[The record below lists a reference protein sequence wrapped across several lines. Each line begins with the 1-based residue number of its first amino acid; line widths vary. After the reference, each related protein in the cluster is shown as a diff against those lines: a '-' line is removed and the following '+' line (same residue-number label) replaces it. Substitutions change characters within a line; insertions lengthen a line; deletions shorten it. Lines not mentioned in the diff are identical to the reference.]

1 MKLSFRARISR
12 FSRHFSS
19 SDQISNLAD
28 SILSGDRVA
37 LSQSI
42 TLGMG
47 FIMLYEKCSLY
58 LRLLKIVESSRKD
71 HKMMSEEL
79 ISKLNEKSNNKKHH
93 SLR

>member
-1 MKLSFRARISR
+1 
-12 FSRHFSS
+12 
-19 SDQISNLAD
+19 
-28 SILSGDRVA
+28 
-37 LSQSI
+37 
-42 TLGMG
+42 
-47 FIMLYEKCSLY
+47 